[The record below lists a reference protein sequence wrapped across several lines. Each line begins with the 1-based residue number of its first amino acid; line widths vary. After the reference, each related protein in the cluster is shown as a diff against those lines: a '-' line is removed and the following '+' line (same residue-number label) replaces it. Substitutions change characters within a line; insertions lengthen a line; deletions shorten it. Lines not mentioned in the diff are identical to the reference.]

1 MISEKE
7 FIQLLLPKTKEELRI
22 LAQKAHE
29 ISLKKFGKT
38 ISLYAPLYLSNE
50 CENKCAYCSF
60 NFDNKFPR
68 LTLTKEQ
75 ALKEAETLH
84 QQGFRHILLVS
95 GEAPQK
101 INLNYLGEII
111 QNLKPL
117 FPSISLEIYPLSEEG
132 YRTLKNAGASAL
144 TIYQETYHRETY
156 QKFHCGPKSNFD
168 FRFQTPERGAKA
180 GLRKVGLGFL
190 LGLYDW
196 KFEALKLYQ
205 HIHFLMKKYWQ
216 TQIAISFP
224 RIRSTLQNFAAPY
237 PVSDLEFIQ
246 LICAMRIAFPE
257 AELVI
262 STRENSQLRDQL
274 VYLGINTMSAGSK
287 TSPLGYTQP
296 QENKGQFEVE
306 DNRNPQEV
314 SSALK
319 NQGFDAMWKDWDP
332 ILG

>member
-7 FIQLLLPKTKEELRI
+7 FVQLLLPKTKEELHI
-22 LAQKAHE
+22 LANQAHN

-50 CENKCAYCSF
+50 CQNKCAYCSF
-60 NFDNKFPR
+60 NLENQYPR
-68 LTLTKEQ
+68 ITLTKEQ
-75 ALKEAETLH
+75 ALNEAKILY

-101 INLNYLGEII
+101 VNLEYLTEII
-111 QNLKPL
+111 RSLKSL
-117 FPSISLEIYPLSEEG
+117 FPSISLEIYPLPEQG
-132 YRTLKNAGASAL
+132 YKTLKNAGASAL

-156 QKFHCGPKSNFD
+156 QKLHCGPKSDFD
-168 FRFQTPERGAKA
+168 FRYQTPERAAKA
-180 GLRKVGLGFL
+180 GMRKIGLGFL

-196 KFEALKLYQ
+196 KFEALELFR
-205 HIHFLMKKYWQ
+205 HIHFLMKKYWK

-224 RIRSTLQNFAAPY
+224 RIRSTLQNFVAPY
-237 PVSDLEFIQ
+237 PVSDEEFIQ
-246 LICAMRIAFPE
+246 LICALRLAFPE

-262 STRENSQLRDQL
+262 STREKSDLRDQL
-274 VYLGINTMSAGSK
+274 VHLGINTMSAGSK
-287 TSPLGYTQP
+287 TSPLGYTQS
-296 QENKGQFEVE
+296 QTNKGQFEVE
-306 DNRNPQEV
+306 DSRTPQEV